1 MFATADWTQ
10 PQVGGLLSQIIEK
23 EERQLRAPKPRVEVQ
38 HVWDPHTLHGRPS
51 VWEEVRPAPAADLS
65 LARSKLGMAVPK
77 LNDASRNSRSKLFAL
92 RRTRDSLAAKD
103 RERAADSASSES
115 GFKSAA
121 SLFTPAD
128 LAALRPTYA
137 PNEACST
144 ATTNQLIGL
153 GAQRV
158 PLVKSRY
165 SRMQSFPPDFT
176 DCRNNPDRSLVEN
189 SMRETRERAKPWLS
203 DPPPPMPRVPAPHVV
218 PRDPQSSFCRRPG
231 DYPIQ

>member
-65 LARSKLGMAVPK
+65 LARSKLGMAVPQ

-92 RRTRDSLAAKD
+92 RRTRDSLAAMD

-115 GFKSAA
+115 DFKSAA
-121 SLFTPAD
+121 SLFAPAD
-128 LAALRPTYA
+128 LAVLRPTYA

-144 ATTNQLIGL
+144 ATTNQHHTLH
-153 GAQRV
+153 
-158 PLVKSRY
+158 
-165 SRMQSFPPDFT
+165 
-176 DCRNNPDRSLVEN
+176 
-189 SMRETRERAKPWLS
+189 TRHHP
-203 DPPPPMPRVPAPHVV
+203 
-218 PRDPQSSFCRRPG
+218 
-231 DYPIQ
+231 